1 MMDYATFKKV
11 IGQQLRDY
19 LPDEYKNAEL
29 VYSTINKINKAK
41 DAVMLRISE
50 DVVAAPTVYLDD
62 MYEMYKEMD
71 SPSEV
76 LADMSR
82 TLVEYAERGRG
93 LEVPQINRQ
102 YVEDHVVM
110 TLVNT
115 ESNRE
120 MLSDKPHREVNDCSV
135 LYRLLVDNDGHGMST
150 AVVTERIAEA
160 VGMKEDE
167 LFEKASKNTKTL
179 LPPKIKTMREH
190 MVDIFIGE
198 NMPREMAEQML
209 SEMGPEELPM
219 WIITNEKGLNGAVQ
233 MLYDE
238 NLHGLSEKM
247 GDDFFILPSSIHE
260 VICVPASLGNAEDL
274 AAMVQEVNMTAVA
287 LEERLSNQVYFYDK
301 DLRKL
306 TMATDTPNKGID
318 GMVAEQPLIYAGKE
332 QKR

>member
-11 IGQQLRDY
+11 TEQQLRDY

-29 VYSTINKINKAK
+29 VYSTINKVNKAK

-71 SPSEV
+71 SLSEV

-82 TLVEYAERGRG
+82 TLVEYAEKGMG

-102 YVEDHVVM
+102 YVEEHVVM
-110 TLVNT
+110 TMVNT
-115 ESNRE
+115 ESNRK

-135 LYRLLVDNDGHGMST
+135 IYRLLVDNNGHGMAT
-150 AVVTERIAEA
+150 AVVTDRIAEA

-190 MVDIFIGE
+190 MVDIFIKE
-198 NMPREMAEQML
+198 NMPKEMAEQML

-260 VICVPASLGNAEDL
+260 VICVPASKGNPEEL
-274 AAMVQEVNMTAVA
+274 AGMVQEINMSAVP
-287 LEERLSNQVYFYDK
+287 LEERLSNQVYHYDSR
-301 DLRKL
+301 LHEL
-306 TMATDTPNKGID
+306 TMATDTPNKRID
-318 GMVAEQPLIYAGKE
+318 SMVAEQALIYDVKE